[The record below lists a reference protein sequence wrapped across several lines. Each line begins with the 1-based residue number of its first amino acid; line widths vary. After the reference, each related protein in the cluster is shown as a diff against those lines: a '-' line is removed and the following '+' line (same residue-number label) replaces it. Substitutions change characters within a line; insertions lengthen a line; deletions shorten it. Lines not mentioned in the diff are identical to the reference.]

1 MLRADRGIAA
11 GGGRSFLPDREKRG
25 YLKMKKTNDFGR
37 DSIPLLVLKTSVP
50 FMFAQFVNVLYSIVD
65 RIYVGNIPVT
75 GADALAGVG
84 VCAPIV
90 TLLSSFGTLFG
101 VGGSVLFSV
110 RLGAGD
116 EKGARRILAN
126 SFTMMILTA
135 VALTVI
141 FLLTKDQLLN
151 WFGASE
157 VTFPYANTYMT
168 IYTAGTVFALISM
181 GMNFFITAQGF
192 PMLGMTTTLIGA
204 VINIV
209 LDPVFI
215 FLFDMDVAG
224 AALATVIAQMSS
236 CAFVLLTLRRK
247 KMRVPLG
254 VVKPEASVGKQIAK
268 IGFSPFMISATDS
281 IIIIALNAVLQFYGG
296 PENGDALVTAA
307 TIVQSYMLLITSP
320 MLGITSGSQPLIS
333 YNYGANRP
341 DRIRKTFFWVFMLC
355 FCFTATM
362 FLISRIMPQY
372 FVRIFTDN
380 PEYGKL
386 AVWGIRTFT
395 LMIVP
400 LSFQYVIVDGLTALG
415 MTRIALTM
423 SMIRKSLYFGLT
435 CVLPMI
441 FVAKNAFYAEPL
453 ADGTAAALSCVV
465 FFFIYR
471 KYLRGEGRLKDIK
484 I

>member
-1 MLRADRGIAA
+1 
-11 GGGRSFLPDREKRG
+11 
-25 YLKMKKTNDFGR
+25 MKKTNDFGR
-37 DSIPLLVLKTSVP
+37 DSIPVLVLKISIP

-75 GADALAGVG
+75 GVDALAGVG
-84 VCAPIV
+84 VCALIV

-101 VGGSVLFSV
+101 IGGSVLFSV

-126 SFTMMILTA
+126 SFTMMLI
-135 VALTVI
+135 VSVVLTVI
-141 FLLTKDQLLN
+141 FLLTKEYLLN

-157 VTFPYANTYMT
+157 ITFPYANSYMT
-168 IYTAGTVFALISM
+168 IYTAGTIFALISM
-181 GMNFFITAQGF
+181 GMNYFITAQGF
-192 PMLGMTTTLIGA
+192 PLLGMLTTLIGA

-215 FLFDMDVAG
+215 FLLDIDVAG
-224 AALATVIAQMSS
+224 AAAATVIAQMSS
-236 CAFVLLTLRRK
+236 CAFVLCTLRRK

-254 VVKPEASVGKQIAK
+254 VVKPELSVGKQIVK
-268 IGFSPFMISATDS
+268 IGFSPFLIFATDS
-281 IIIIALNAVLQFYGG
+281 IIIIALNAVLQHYGG
-296 PENGDALVTAA
+296 SEYGDTLVTAA

-320 MLGITSGSQPLIS
+320 MLGITGGSQPLIS
-333 YNYGANRP
+333 FNYGANKP
-341 DRIRKTFFWVFMLC
+341 DRIRKTFFWVLMLC
-355 FCFTATM
+355 FCFTAAM
-362 FLISRIMPQY
+362 FMISRIMPQY

-380 PEYGKL
+380 PEYEEL
-386 AVWGIRTFT
+386 AVWGIQAFT

-415 MTRIALTM
+415 MTKTSL
-423 SMIRKSLYFGLT
+423 SLSLIRKSLYFGAT
-435 CVLPMI
+435 CVLPA
-441 FVAKNAFYAEPL
+441 FFAAKTAFYAEPL

-471 KYLRGEGRLKDIK
+471 KYLRGEGRLKAIK